1 MISLEVKIRHKT
13 FPGRQSD
20 VLEDLEFVARAGE
33 FIALVGPSG
42 TGKTTILNIV
52 GGLDRDLDG
61 EIRING
67 QQLKDRHSYPV
78 RYGYMFQEP
87 RLMPWLTVEDNVRLV
102 LNGEPD
108 GTERARA
115 LIREVELGGS
125 EQAFPVQLSGGM
137 QRRVALARA
146 FAVRPALMLMDEPF
160 ISLDL
165 PTATRL
171 REQLMTLWAE
181 LRPTVLFV
189 THDLREALSLA
200 ERVIF
205 LSSSPARVVKEYTV
219 DLPRPRDPY
228 AKAVSDIHA
237 RLLQEN
243 PALLSGLME
252 DGRAR
257 DAEQRRSA

>member
-1 MISLEVKIRHKT
+1 MISLEVRIRHKT

-20 VLEDLEFVARAGE
+20 VLEALDFTARPGE

-67 QQLKDRHSYPV
+67 QQLTDRHSYPV

-102 LNGEPD
+102 LDGEASALA
-108 GTERARA
+108 RART
-115 LIREVELGGS
+115 LIQEVELGGS
-125 EQAFPVQLSGGM
+125 EQAFPAQLSGGM

-160 ISLDL
+160 ISLDV

-189 THDLREALSLA
+189 THDLREALSVA

-228 AKAVSDIHA
+228 GKAVNDIHA

-243 PALLSGLME
+243 PDLLSGLME
-252 DGRAR
+252 DEREG
-257 DAEQRRSA
+257 DEQRRTA